1 MRLVGKFFGASPFK
15 LLVEHTRAVHECVKL
30 VQPLTNALI
39 AGDYEK
45 IETLHHE
52 MSKLEHEADLT
63 KSQIR
68 DSMSKMF
75 LLSVGRYELAQF
87 LSLQDNVADAA
98 EDYAVVLLLRKT
110 AVPPE
115 LKEDFVAFVNQIVL
129 VSEHLLSLS
138 EELSLLEEAAFT
150 GAEAE
155 RVLASIDKIGAEE
168 WKADK
173 LQRKFARGFYE
184 MEDQLDP
191 ITIYFLDKYCHTLSE
206 IANTAEKAAKFL
218 RQLIVK
224 R

>member
-15 LLVEHTRAVHECVKL
+15 LLVEHTREVHDCVKL

-68 DSMSKMF
+68 DNMSKMF
-75 LLSVGRYELAQF
+75 LLSVGRYELGQF

-110 AVPPE
+110 EVPPE
-115 LKEDFVAFVNQIVL
+115 LKQDFVAFVNQIVL
-129 VSEHLLSLS
+129 VSEYLLSLS

-155 RVLASIDKIGAEE
+155 RVLGSIDKIGAEE

-173 LQRKFARGFYE
+173 LQRKFARAFYE

>member
-15 LLVEHTRAVHECVKL
+15 LLVEHTREVHECVKL
-30 VQPLTNALI
+30 VEPLTKALM

-45 IETLHHE
+45 IAELHHE
-52 MSKLEHEADLT
+52 MSRLEHEADLT

-68 DSMSKMF
+68 DNLSKMF
-75 LLSVGRYELAQF
+75 LLSVGRYELDQF

-115 LKEDFVAFVNQIVL
+115 LNEDFVAFVNQVVL

-138 EELSLLEEAAFT
+138 EELSLLEETAFT
-150 GAEAE
+150 GAEAK
-155 RVLASIDKIGAEE
+155 RVLDSIDNIGAEE

-173 LQRKFARGFYE
+173 LQRKFARSFYE
-184 MEDQLDP
+184 MEDRLDH

>member
-15 LLVEHTRAVHECVKL
+15 LLVEHTREVHECVKL
-30 VQPLTNALI
+30 VQPLTDALI

-45 IETLHHE
+45 IEALHHE
-52 MSKLEHEADLT
+52 MSSKEHEADVT
-63 KSQIR
+63 KAQIR
-68 DSMSKMF
+68 DNLSKMF
-75 LLSVGRYELAQF
+75 LLSVGRYELDQF

-110 AVPPE
+110 KVPRE
-115 LKEDFVAFVNQIVL
+115 LNDDFVAFVNQIVL
-129 VSEHLLSLS
+129 VSELLLSLS
-138 EELSLLEEAAFT
+138 EELALLEEAAFT
-150 GAEAE
+150 GTEAK
-155 RVLASIDKIGAEE
+155 RVLDCIDKIGEEE

-173 LQRKFARGFYE
+173 LQRKFARSFYE
-184 MEDQLDP
+184 MEDQLDH